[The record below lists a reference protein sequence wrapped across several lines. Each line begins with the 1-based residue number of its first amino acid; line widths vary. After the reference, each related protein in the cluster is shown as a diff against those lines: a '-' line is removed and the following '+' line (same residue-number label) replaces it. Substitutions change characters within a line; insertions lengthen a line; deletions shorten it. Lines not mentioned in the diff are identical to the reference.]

1 MKPTIRSLFFVVF
14 ITLFCFTANPRNLM
28 SQDKFYNYYDRGLK
42 YNEKGDWNR
51 AIEEFRAAISI
62 EFEEKK
68 NKRTYGTRFIEY
80 YPHRELGIA
89 LLNAGD
95 PENAKKEL
103 ELSIAY
109 DKTKRAQEYLGKLT
123 GTSPILADYQTRKAE
138 EEKKSKAQEEL
149 INEELNR
156 KEREKAMLAEMQMA
170 LEIQKKTQEEK
181 KIAEEKKLAEDMKR
195 LEEEKRRKVSD
206 EEKKKLAEEEKKL
219 KAEKERVDREKAILA
234 QKKAEQDK
242 ELISQQISLE
252 AQQRQLEEEKEK
264 LNKEKRMLAE
274 KRSTPN
280 VSGLFSGALTYDPT
294 KVTQVGSRLSVAVL
308 PFTTKGQASNG
319 GESVTE
325 KMITQLVNMRRFRV
339 IERGAID
346 QVIKEQNFG
355 MSDMVDEQAALK
367 VGKIA
372 GADAIVIGSVNVE
385 AGFAKVSARLIDT
398 ETSETIVAREE
409 KTDLTSTAMIES
421 LVEKVAINIYN
432 DLPLV
437 EGFVIS
443 VESDLIYIDLGTAA
457 GVRKGSK
464 CVAYREG
471 DPIKHPITKEVL
483 GKRVTK
489 LSELVAIEVQ
499 EKLAVSKI
507 VGKSEGDLKVGDRV
521 VVK

>member
-1 MKPTIRSLFFVVF
+1 MKSLFRAIFVTIIF
-14 ITLFCFTANPRNLM
+14 SSLGLLLADQTA
-28 SQDKFYNYYDRGLK
+28 SAQDKFYNYYDRGLN
-42 YNEKGDWNR
+42 YMEKGDWNR
-51 AIEEFRAAISI
+51 AIEELRAAISI
-62 EFEEKK
+62 EFEDKK

-95 PENAKKEL
+95 TENAKKEL
-103 ELSIAY
+103 DLSIAY

-123 GTSPILADYQTRKAE
+123 GSNLILADYQTRKE
-138 EEKKSKAQEEL
+138 TEEKKTKAQEEL
-149 INEELNR
+149 INIELKK
-156 KEREKAMLAEMQMA
+156 KEQEKAVLDEMQRG
-170 LEIQKKTQEEK
+170 LEIQKKEQERKKLEK
-181 KIAEEKKLAEDMKR
+181 EKQLAEEMKR
-195 LEEEKRRKVSD
+195 LEEDKKTKTS
-206 EEKKKLAEEEKKL
+206 EEQKKKLLEDEKRL
-219 KAEKERVDREKAILA
+219 KAEKEKVDREKEILA
-234 QKKAEQDK
+234 QQKAEQDK
-242 ELISQQISLE
+242 ALVSQQIILE

-264 LNKEKRMLAE
+264 LNREKRMLSE

-280 VSGLFSGALTYDPT
+280 VSGLFAGALTYDPS
-294 KVTQVGSRLSVAVL
+294 KVTQVGSRLSIAVL
-308 PFTTKGQASNG
+308 PFTTKGQAANG

-355 MSDMVDEQAALK
+355 MSDMADEQAAVK

-372 GADAIVIGSVNVE
+372 GADAIVLGSVNVE
-385 AGFAKVSARLIDT
+385 TGFAKVSARLIDT
-398 ETSETIVAREE
+398 ETSETIVARDE
-409 KTDLTSTAMIES
+409 KSDLTSTAMVEG
-421 LVEKVAINIYN
+421 LVEKVAVNIYN

-437 EGFVIS
+437 EGFVVS
-443 VESDLIYIDLGTAA
+443 VEAGLIYLDIGTLV

-471 DPIKHPITKEVL
+471 DPIKHPVTKEVL

-489 LSELVAIEVQ
+489 LCELVVIEVQ

-507 VGKSEGDLKVGDRV
+507 VGKAEGDLKVGDRV